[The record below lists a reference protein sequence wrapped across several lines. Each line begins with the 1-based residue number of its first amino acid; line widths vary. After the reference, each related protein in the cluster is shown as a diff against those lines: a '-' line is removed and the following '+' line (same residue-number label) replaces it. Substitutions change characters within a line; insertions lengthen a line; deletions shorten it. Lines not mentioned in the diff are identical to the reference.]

1 MLKRCMGKGI
11 QFFKADL
18 VFTISLLLALLSML
32 FVPPNSG
39 YLNYLDYSVLAT
51 LFCLMCVVAGFR
63 KSGLLS
69 WISRHV
75 LRLARHARTVSL
87 LFVLLCF
94 FCAMLLTNDV
104 CLMAF
109 VPLTLVVLHG
119 SSPLRIAWV
128 VALETTAANLG
139 SMLTPIG
146 NPQNLYLYAHYQMEP
161 AAFFSAVAPVCA
173 VSFVIL
179 FGCVF
184 LSGRGKP
191 LEAPGE
197 DAPLQKRRLGLHLV
211 LFALCLLTVL
221 RVLDYRVSFLLVLAA
236 LLVLDREILP
246 AVDYRLLGTFAAF
259 FILVGNLGSIGAVR
273 SFLAELMQG
282 RELLV
287 SVLVSQVTSNVPAAI
302 MLSGFTENGRALL
315 LGTNIGGLGTLVASL
330 ASLIS
335 YRLYLGGEKARP
347 GLYLGIFTALNVCL
361 LLILTP
367 FASAVCL

>member
-1 MLKRCMGKGI
+1 MLKGYLEKGI
-11 QFFKADL
+11 KFFKADL
-18 VFTISLLLALLSML
+18 VFTISLLLALGSML
-32 FVPPNSG
+32 IVPPNPD
-39 YLNYLDYSVLAT
+39 YLGYLDYSVLAT

-75 LRLARHARTVSL
+75 LRLARHARSVSL

-146 NPQNLYLYAHYQMEP
+146 NPQNLYLYAH
-161 AAFFSAVAPVCA
+161 
-173 VSFVIL
+173 IL

-191 LEAPGE
+191 LEVPGE
-197 DAPLQKRRLGLHLV
+197 SMPLQKRRLGLHLA

-236 LLVLDREILP
+236 LLLLDREILP